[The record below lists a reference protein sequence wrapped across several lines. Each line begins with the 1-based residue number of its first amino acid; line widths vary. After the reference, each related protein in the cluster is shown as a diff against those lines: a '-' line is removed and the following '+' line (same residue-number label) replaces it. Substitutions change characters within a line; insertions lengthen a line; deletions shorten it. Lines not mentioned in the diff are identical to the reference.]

1 MTILT
6 IGQIGANSSRELIKH
21 LLLVPF
27 SLFAKKKY
35 AERKDVESL
44 APVPKTMRIAHE
56 PDKSWI
62 DVYNTGLRYTFLA
75 INTTAIIRVQNMI
88 HSNLY
93 I

>member
-27 SLFAKKKY
+27 SLFAKKY

-44 APVPKTMRIAHE
+44 APVPKTMGIAHE

-62 DVYNTGLRYTFLA
+62 DVYNTGLRYTFLT

-88 HSNLY
+88 HSNFY